1 MKKMDEICCRHLSP
15 AEWDQKEI
23 VWRDKPFYKDHYLA
37 FLHVPIN
44 FGGKII
50 KGLDKVNEAGL
61 SSEQMVLTR
70 NDTLWGA
77 DLLIPISRNA
87 KRFKTEIISG
97 KFFTKLFEGHYGDM
111 GKWIGETKKWC
122 KEKGANAQ
130 EFIFWYATC
139 PKCAKKRGDKVQ
151 VVVFVKVE

>member
-1 MKKMDEICCRHLSP
+1 MNQECCKVLSP
-15 AEWDQKEI
+15 AEWDKKEI
-23 VWRDKPFYKDHYLA
+23 IWRDKPFYKDHYLA

-50 KGLDKVNEAGL
+50 KGLEIVKEGGL
-61 SSEQMVLTR
+61 FAEQMVLTR

-87 KRFKTEIISG
+87 KRFETEVLSG
-97 KFFTKLFEGHYGDM
+97 KFMTRLFEGQYGDM
-111 GKWIGETKKWC
+111 RRWINETKKWC
-122 KEKGANAQ
+122 EGKGTKVQ

-139 PKCAKKRGDKVQ
+139 PKCSKKRGDKAQ
-151 VVVFVKVE
+151 VVVFAKVE